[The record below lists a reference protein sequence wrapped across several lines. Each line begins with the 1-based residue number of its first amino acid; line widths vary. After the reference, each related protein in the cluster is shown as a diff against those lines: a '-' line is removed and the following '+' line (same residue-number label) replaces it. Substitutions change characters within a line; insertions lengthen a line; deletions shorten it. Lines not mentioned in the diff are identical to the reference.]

1 MDNISKYN
9 VAEKQNLKVFIQ
21 NEKIIK
27 MGEIGDSLYIIKE
40 GIVSIRIGIKEIRQL
55 KQYDYFGQNA
65 ILINTK
71 RMMDVKEKKSL
82 KIFYENKKIIQ
93 MGEIG

>member
-1 MDNISKYN
+1 
-9 VAEKQNLKVFIQ
+9 
-21 NEKIIK
+21 

-71 RMMDVKEKKSL
+71 RMMDVIDIEKT
-82 KIFYENKKIIQ
+82 ICYELSKNDLIEALGDKYIDVILFCFF
-93 MGEIG
+93 